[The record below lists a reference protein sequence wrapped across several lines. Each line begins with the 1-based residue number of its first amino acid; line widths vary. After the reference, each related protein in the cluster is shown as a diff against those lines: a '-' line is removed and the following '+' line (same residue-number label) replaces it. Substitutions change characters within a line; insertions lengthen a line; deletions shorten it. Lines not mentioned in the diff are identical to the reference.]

1 MLQFGVGSHLPV
13 DGPLERDLLVGS
25 HPGVP
30 RNGGS
35 ERFKVHEAARIL
47 YPGQF
52 LGEDVADPWP
62 TGLHGGTH
70 PRLRLGEREIVGD
83 LFNQRNA
90 LIQKLLH
97 AEPRQMICA
106 LLVAWDCSD
115 RGIHIRMGPGIAGR
129 VRYPAVEVAQV
140 LVAVPAAFWAGRS
153 QVCGLAGTG
162 P

>member
-1 MLQFGVGSHLPV
+1 M
-13 DGPLERDLLVGS
+13 DGPLERDLLIWPHTRCRADG
-25 HPGVP
+25 GVQAL
-30 RNGGS
+30 
-35 ERFKVHEAARIL
+35 EVHEVARIL
-47 YPGQF
+47 QSGQLLRERF
-52 LGEDVADPWP
+52 ADLRASS
-62 TGLHGGTH
+62 LHGGTH

-115 RGIHIRMGPGIAGR
+115 RGIHIRMGKGIAGR